1 MHARSG
7 GGKSSEAG
15 YNPALIVSPTVLI
28 IGLGDLGATILE
40 LLAREP
46 NGPRI
51 VVASRNR
58 ERGISRT
65 NLARLGAMA
74 QGCRP
79 QISFEQADLTDRDS
93 VWRLVERETPDVV
106 LGTATLQTW
115 WLPDLLAE
123 EAARPI
129 KDAGFGIW
137 LPVHLTLTMKL
148 MEKLRDVG
156 YRGRT
161 ITAPF
166 PDVINCVLDRI
177 GLAPTSGIGNLDEVV
192 PKIRLLAAQRL
203 GVPLEGVR
211 VFLVAHHALEGAA
224 FGEPMPERPPYYLRI
239 EHGGQDVTDRVG
251 GHELLFAP
259 YPIPP
264 GRAIHFLTA
273 GSAVRLIRAL
283 LSDAGELLHAP
294 APNGLPGGYP
304 VIASSTGVQP
314 APLEAL
320 SLDEAIS
327 INERSHRFDGV
338 ERIEPD
344 GTVVFVERGVAL
356 MREAIGYDCPRLRP
370 DESEGRA
377 LELMAR
383 FSEYASRHGV
393 DLNRVQ
399 Y

>member
-1 MHARSG
+1 M
-7 GGKSSEAG
+7 
-15 YNPALIVSPTVLI
+15 SPTVLL
-28 IGLGDLGATILE
+28 IGLGDLGSTILE
-40 LLAREP
+40 LLAREL

-58 ERGISRT
+58 DRGIRQT

-74 QGCRP
+74 QGYRP
-79 QISFEQADLTDRDS
+79 RISFEQADLTDRDS
-93 VWRLVERETPDVV
+93 VWRLVEREAPDVI
-106 LGTATLQTW
+106 LSTATLQTW
-115 WLPDLLAE
+115 WLLDLLPE
-123 EAARPI
+123 EATRPV
-129 KDAGFGIW
+129 KEAGFGVW
-137 LPVHLTLTMKL
+137 LPVHLTLTLKL
-148 MEKLRDVG
+148 MERLRDVG

-177 GLAPTSGIGNLDEVV
+177 GLAPTSGIGNLDEIV
-192 PKIRLLAAQRL
+192 PKIRLLAAARL

-224 FGEPMPERPPYYLRI
+224 FGEEMPERPPYYLRI

-251 GHELLFAP
+251 GHEILFAP

-273 GSAVRLIRAL
+273 GSAIRLIRAL
-283 LSDAGELLHAP
+283 LSDTGELLHAP

-314 APLEAL
+314 APLEGL

-327 INERSHRFDGV
+327 INERSHRFDGI
-338 ERIEPD
+338 ERIDPD
-344 GTVVFVERGVAL
+344 GTVVFVERAVAL
-356 MREAIGYDCPRLRP
+356 MRESLGYDCARLRP
-370 DESEGRA
+370 DEAEPRA
-377 LELMAR
+377 HELMQR
-383 FSEYASRHGV
+383 FDEYARRWGV
-393 DLNRVQ
+393 DLRSS
-399 Y
+399 